1 VYDSMARSKII
12 HVRVSEN
19 TYEAIKSYVERMQRI
34 DASYNVS
41 RFVKEA
47 IVEKLLKQEAV

>member
-34 DASYNVS
+34 DASYTVS
-41 RFVKEA
+41 RFIKEA
-47 IVEKLLKQEAV
+47 IIEKLLRHGAG